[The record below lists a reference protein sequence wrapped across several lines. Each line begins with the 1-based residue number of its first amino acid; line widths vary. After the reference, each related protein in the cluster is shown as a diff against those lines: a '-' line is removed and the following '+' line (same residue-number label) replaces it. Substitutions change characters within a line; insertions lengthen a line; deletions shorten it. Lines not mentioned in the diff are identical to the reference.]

1 MYIPPWVVYSPLSF
15 LEVQGLL
22 SSDTSRTN
30 LIPWRFTGWYL
41 GWPPGWQPLD
51 HTSSAPSD
59 TCQNSYSKPIQLK
72 SYSLEIPWVFPWV
85 VPGWQLLGHTG
96 DASCDI
102 CSKINTAKPFK
113 SYSLEVPWVVPWVV
127 PGWQPLGHTGD
138 ASCNTCSEINTAKPL
153 KSYSLGGTLG
163 GPWVTAPWVILVMPL
178 VALAP
183 KFTQQSHSHLT
194 PWVVPWVVPGWQPLG
209 HTGDASCNACSEI
222 NTANHSNLTPWVV
235 PWVIPGWQP
244 LSHTGGAS
252 CDTCSEIHTAKP
264 FKSYSLANSLG
275 GSLDDPWMA
284 PPGSY
289 W

>member
-41 GWPPGWQPLD
+41 GWLPGWQPLD

-138 ASCNTCSEINTAKPL
+138 ASCDTCQNSCSKLTQILLSGSP
-153 KSYSLGGTLG
+153 LG
-163 GPWVTAPWVILVMPL
+163 GP
-178 VALAP
+178 
-183 KFTQQSHSHLT
+183 
-194 PWVVPWVVPGWQPLG
+194 
-209 HTGDASCNACSEI
+209 
-222 NTANHSNLTPWVV
+222 
-235 PWVIPGWQP
+235 
-244 LSHTGGAS
+244 
-252 CDTCSEIHTAKP
+252 
-264 FKSYSLANSLG
+264 LG
-275 GSLDDPWMA
+275 GP
-284 PPGSY
+284 
-289 W
+289 